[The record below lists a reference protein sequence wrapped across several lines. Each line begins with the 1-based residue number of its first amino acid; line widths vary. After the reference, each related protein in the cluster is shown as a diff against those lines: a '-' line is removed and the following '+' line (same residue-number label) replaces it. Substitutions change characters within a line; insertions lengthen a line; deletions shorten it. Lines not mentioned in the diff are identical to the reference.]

1 MHHAHDRKLR
11 EEDAERLLGALAG
24 VVSAHIVADAAG
36 HLVEIH
42 ILATPDLH
50 PKQVVRNVESALS
63 AGLGIQVDRRIVSV
77 AQIRSPVENGHA
89 SAASAESDEPGDL
102 AASSESAA
110 AVMDSIAD
118 RQPSA
123 APEPGPAPGNERL
136 EYVRYE
142 SHRDEEVCQCQ
153 VLLRSPLGEVT
164 GSGTGPDT
172 AGGRAE
178 AAARAVFDAL
188 EQARADLRIRLDGAV
203 ISQSRG
209 RSFVIISAHVVQDR
223 ATIPLAGAAT
233 LSRSPEEAAILA
245 ALQAS
250 NRWSA

>member
-1 MHHAHDRKLR
+1 MHHAHDGKLR

-24 VVSAHIVADAAG
+24 VVSAHIITDGAG
-36 HLVEIH
+36 RLLEIH
-42 ILATPDLH
+42 VLATPDLH

-77 AQIRSPVENGHA
+77 AQIRSSTVNG
-89 SAASAESDEPGDL
+89 SGL
-102 AASSESAA
+102 ATEEHDGADDAISGAAA
-110 AVMDSIAD
+110 AVLDSIAD
-118 RQPSA
+118 RQPDARPASA
-123 APEPGPAPGNERL
+123 AADERL

-142 SHRDEEVCQCQ
+142 SHRDEELCRCQ
-153 VLLRSPLGEVT
+153 VLLRSAAGEVT
-164 GSGTGPDT
+164 GTGTGPDT

-188 EQARADLRIRLDGAV
+188 TKARPDLRIRLDGAV
-203 ISQSRG
+203 ISQARG
-209 RSFVIISAHVVQDR
+209 RSFVIISANVVLDR
-223 ATIPLAGAAT
+223 ATIPLAGAAI